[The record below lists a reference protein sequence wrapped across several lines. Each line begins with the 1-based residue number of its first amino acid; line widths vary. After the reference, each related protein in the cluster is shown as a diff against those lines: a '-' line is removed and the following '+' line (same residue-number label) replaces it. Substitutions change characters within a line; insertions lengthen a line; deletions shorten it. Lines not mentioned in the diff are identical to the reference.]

1 MTDRQTVA
9 DELRATETLAFDD
22 MPGDDGAHELSADLP
37 EDTAACD
44 AADLVEHFADDAPP
58 EERVPARTGD
68 GRALIDT
75 APAVR
80 DSGRA
85 RRCGWSATLICET
98 ASVTRT

>member
-75 APAVR
+75 SASRPAPASR
-80 DSGRA
+80 PGADGRRAGTHRHGPGRA
-85 RRCGWSATLICET
+85 
-98 ASVTRT
+98 